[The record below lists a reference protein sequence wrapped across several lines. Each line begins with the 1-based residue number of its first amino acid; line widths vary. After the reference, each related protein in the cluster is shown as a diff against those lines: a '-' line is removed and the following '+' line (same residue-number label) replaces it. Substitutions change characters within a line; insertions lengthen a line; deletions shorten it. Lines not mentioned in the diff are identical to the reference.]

1 MKTWGSGEWVLN
13 KIKQLTSIN
22 YGKIIIIKT
31 YKNELTDE
39 LWKKIKIEIAK
50 LKKTKESIQIDQ

>member
-50 LKKTKESIQIDQ
+50 LKKTKKSIQIDQ